1 MGSMTRNTITFQ
13 TAPLNRSVKW
23 LQSVAGCGLFVPRS
37 AFGSIPFKTLR
48 ALLRGRGCAVSSA
61 MPPDHIA
68 AAVRRI
74 LAEAD
79 FYCGI
84 RAGHRQHPSAVSVE
98 QVTAAR
104 AELKATITRELQRGP
119 LAQDEAGSGARSLS
133 KWLSGRV

>member
-23 LQSVAGCGLFVPRS
+23 LQSVAGCGLFAHRS
-37 AFGSIPFKTLR
+37 AFGSIPFKTLW
-48 ALLRGRGCAVSSA
+48 ALLCGRGCAVSSP

-74 LAEAD
+74 LADVD
-79 FYCGI
+79 FYCGV
-84 RAGHRQHPSAVSVE
+84 RNGHRQHPGNVSTE

-104 AELKATITRELQRGP
+104 EDLKRMIARELQRGP

-133 KWLSGRV
+133 KWLAGRV